1 MSSPFPPGPRP
12 RWWGLQ
18 DLRNQRLDYLGFLH
32 RLHQQHGDLC
42 HTRVLGQSVYDVF
55 DPRWAQEV
63 LVRQSAAFQRWERSA
78 TVFARTQGEHSV
90 MVLEGDAGQRM
101 RRILAPGFSPKRL
114 ALYCDQIVQAASR
127 TLDAVPIGDARGVD
141 IEHAA
146 TRLTMDVILQALF
159 SSEMAEEALVADTAV
174 RHILEN
180 GMRELFSPLRLP
192 TWFPLPRLIAARQG
206 RAALDR
212 LVWRHLHAR
221 QRALAQ
227 GRAQRNDLLGMLM
240 QARDEQTGAMLSD
253 REIRDQCMALFMA
266 GHVTTAAALTWWI
279 WSMANHPAL
288 ARRATEEVDQV
299 VGRWRPGFADV
310 ARLPY
315 LTRTLK
321 ETLRL
326 YPPAPGLFLRR
337 ATAAVQLGPWQ
348 VQEGALVRI
357 SPWVLHH
364 DPRWFPQ
371 PEAFD
376 PERFTPEAQATRPA
390 GCYLP
395 FGVGARSCLG
405 EHFAMAELTLV
416 AAMVLQRFEMTL
428 PAGATAAEPTMHI
441 TLRPRQVLRVHAG
454 LRAHAG
460 QATPALNATR

>member
-1 MSSPFPPGPRP
+1 MNARFPPGPPP

-18 DLRNQRLDYLGFLH
+18 DLRTQRLDYLGFLL

-42 HTRVLGQSVYDVF
+42 HTRVLGRSVYDVF
-55 DPRWAQEV
+55 EPRWAQEV
-63 LVRQSAAFQRWERSA
+63 LVRQAASFQRWERSA
-78 TVFARTQGEHSV
+78 TIFARTQGQHSV
-90 MVLEGDAGQRM
+90 MVLEGPSGQRM
-101 RRILAPGFSPKRL
+101 RRLLAPGFSPKRL
-114 ALYCDQIVQAASR
+114 ALYCDRIVQAASR
-127 TLDAVPIGDARGVD
+127 TLDAVPVGDADGID
-141 IEHAA
+141 IERTA

-159 SSEMAEEALVADTAV
+159 SSDLADEAQAADIAV
-174 RHILEN
+174 RRILEN

-192 TWFPLPRLIAARQG
+192 TWFPLPRLMAARRG
-206 RAALDR
+206 RAALDH

-227 GRAQRNDLLGMLM
+227 GRPQRDDLLGMLM
-240 QARDEQTGAMLSD
+240 QARDEQTGDTLSD
-253 REIRDQCMALFMA
+253 PEIRDQCMALFMA
-266 GHVTTAAALTWWI
+266 GHVTVAAALTWWV
-279 WSMANHPAL
+279 WSMASQPAL
-288 ARRATEEVDQV
+288 ARRAAEEVDQV
-299 VGRWRPGFADV
+299 VGRWRPGFTDV

-326 YPPAPGLFLRR
+326 YPPAPGLFLRQ
-337 ATAAVQLGPWQ
+337 ATAPVQLGPWQ
-348 VQEGALVRI
+348 LREGALVRI

-371 PEAFD
+371 PDTFD
-376 PERFTPEAQATRPA
+376 PERFTPEAQAARPP

-395 FGVGARSCLG
+395 FGAGARSCLG

-428 PAGATAAEPTMHI
+428 PADATPAEPIMHI
-441 TLRPRQVLRVHAG
+441 TLRPRQVLRVNAG
-454 LRAHAG
+454 LRVHAG
-460 QATPALNATR
+460 QSAPALGARR